1 MTPLTNNNTFHLKGG
16 FKMSQAA
23 RDLKVKHLLE
33 KKMFNEMETAEMTD
47 SQIEYYHWLYFEDSV
62 YDYM

>member
-1 MTPLTNNNTFHLKGG
+1 
-16 FKMSQAA
+16 MSQLA
-23 RDLKVKHLLE
+23 REFKVKKLLE
-33 KKMFNEMETAEMTD
+33 KQKFNEKQISEMTD